1 MITST
6 TNPQPA
12 DFADVRATN
21 LAVVLRFVREH
32 APCSRA
38 DIAASTGLNKATVSS
53 LVADLIDRR
62 LVRETGLTEN
72 RVGRPATMLVLDGSP
87 YAAIGIEINVDYVTA
102 VAVDLSGER
111 LLSWRRSF
119 SGAAG
124 APGSGTADVP
134 GSRGSGTAEVPGAGG
149 AAGPPGPSGPAGS
162 VGQAVGTVAAIVRR
176 VVGRMAKQERQVLG
190 LTVGVPG
197 LVGTDGTVLVAPNLG
212 WRDADLAGD
221 LAKALRDPGFPVQV
235 DNDANLAALAEH
247 RFGAQAGTADLV
259 YLTGEIGVGAGVILD
274 GRLRR
279 GGRGYGGEIGHI
291 QLDPLGPECRCG
303 RTGCLEAVAGIGA
316 VLRHAPLSPAEVEV
330 ELEEVVRLAR
340 AGDPETLALLSGVG
354 RQLGKGVSVVTN
366 LLNPQVVILGGYYVP
381 LAPWLLPAVEEET
394 RGRTIAPDGGGCRV
408 VASTLGYDAAALG
421 GAARVLDSVDSG
433 RLPRVS

>member
-6 TNPQPA
+6 TDPRPA

-21 LAVVLRFVREH
+21 LAVVLRFVRGN

-87 YAAIGIEINVDYVTA
+87 YAAIGIEINVDYLTA

-119 SGAAG
+119 
-124 APGSGTADVP
+124 
-134 GSRGSGTAEVPGAGG
+134 PGAGG
-149 AAGPPGPSGPAGS
+149 TA
-162 VGQAVGTVAAIVRR
+162 GQAMATVAGIVRR

-197 LVGTDGTVLVAPNLG
+197 LIGTDGGVRIAPNLG
-212 WRDADLAGD
+212 WRDADLCGD
-221 LAKALRDPGFPVQV
+221 LTKALRDPGFPVQV

-247 RFGAQAGTADLV
+247 RFGPHAGTANLV
-259 YLTGEIGVGAGVILD
+259 YLTGEIGVGAGIILD

-279 GGRGYGGEIGHI
+279 GGQGYGGEIGHI
-291 QLDPLGPECRCG
+291 QLDPLGAECRCG
-303 RTGCLEAVAGIGA
+303 RLGCLEAVAGIGA
-316 VLRHAPLSPAEVEV
+316 VLEHAALSPAEVEV
-330 ELEEVVRLAR
+330 ELDEVVRLAG
-340 AGDPETLALLSGVG
+340 AGDPRTLGVLASVG
-354 RQLGKGVSVVTN
+354 RNLGKGVAVLAN
-366 LLNPQVVILGGYYVP
+366 LINPEVVILGGYYVP
-381 LAPWLLPAVEEET
+381 LAPWLLPAVETEV
-394 RGRTIAPDGGGCRV
+394 RGRTIAPEAGGCRV
-408 VASTLGYDAAALG
+408 VASTLGYGAAALG
-421 GAARVLDSVDSG
+421 GAAMVLDSVDSG
-433 RLPRVS
+433 RLPRIS

>member
-6 TNPQPA
+6 TDPQPA

-119 SGAAG
+119 AG
-124 APGSGTADVP
+124 ATVTA
-134 GSRGSGTAEVPGAGG
+134 
-149 AAGPPGPSGPAGS
+149 
-162 VGQAVGTVAAIVRR
+162 GQAIASVAAIVRR
-176 VVGRMAKQERQVLG
+176 VVNRMAKEERQVLG

-197 LVGTDGTVLVAPNLG
+197 LVGTDGSVRIAPNLG
-212 WRDADLAGD
+212 WHDVDLSGD
-221 LAKALRDPGFPVQV
+221 LAKALRDPGFSVQV

-247 RFGAQAGTADLV
+247 RFGSQAGVANLV

-279 GGRGYGGEIGHI
+279 GGRGYAGEIGHI
-291 QLDPLGPECRCG
+291 QLDPLGAECRCG
-303 RTGCLEAVAGIGA
+303 RLGCLEAVAGIGA
-316 VLRHAPLSPAEVEV
+316 VLEHAALSPLRSRSSSTRWYGWPTRATPAHSTCWAPWAATS
-330 ELEEVVRLAR
+330 AR
-340 AGDPETLALLSGVG
+340 AWP
-354 RQLGKGVSVVTN
+354 
-366 LLNPQVVILGGYYVP
+366 
-381 LAPWLLPAVEEET
+381 
-394 RGRTIAPDGGGCRV
+394 
-408 VASTLGYDAAALG
+408 
-421 GAARVLDSVDSG
+421 
-433 RLPRVS
+433 

>member
-6 TNPQPA
+6 TDPRPA

-21 LAVVLRFVREH
+21 LAVVLRFVRAH

-87 YAAIGIEINVDYVTA
+87 YAAIGIEVNVDYVTA
-102 VAVDLSGER
+102 VAVDLSGEK

-119 SGAAG
+119 PGAAG
-124 APGSGTADVP
+124 TA
-134 GSRGSGTAEVPGAGG
+134 
-149 AAGPPGPSGPAGS
+149 
-162 VGQAVGTVAAIVRR
+162 GQAMATVAGIVRR
-176 VVGRMAKQERQVLG
+176 VVTRMAKEERQVLG

-197 LVGTDGTVLVAPNLG
+197 LIGTDGTVRIAPNLG
-212 WRDADLAGD
+212 WRDADLCGD
-221 LAKALRDPGFPVQV
+221 LTKALRDPGFPVQV

-247 RFGAQAGTADLV
+247 RFGPHAGTANLV

-279 GGRGYGGEIGHI
+279 GGQGFGGEIGHI
-291 QLDPLGPECRCG
+291 QLDPFGAECRCG
-303 RTGCLEAVAGIGA
+303 RLGCLEAVAGIGA
-316 VLRHAPLSPAEVEV
+316 VLEHAAISPAEVEV
-330 ELEEVVRLAR
+330 ELDEVVRLAR
-340 AGDPETLALLSGVG
+340 AGDARTLAVLSSVG
-354 RQLGKGVSVVTN
+354 HNLGKGVALMTN
-366 LLNPQVVILGGYYVP
+366 LLNPEVIILGGYYVP
-381 LAPWLLPAVEEET
+381 LAPWLLPSVEAET
-394 RGRTIAPDGGGCRV
+394 RGRTIAPEAGGCEI
-408 VASTLGYDAAALG
+408 VASTLGYGAAALG

-433 RLPRVS
+433 HLPRVS

>member
-87 YAAIGIEINVDYVTA
+87 YAAIGVEINVDYVTA

-119 SGAAG
+119 
-124 APGSGTADVP
+124 PGTTSTVN
-134 GSRGSGTAEVPGAGG
+134 
-149 AAGPPGPSGPAGS
+149 
-162 VGQAVGTVAAIVRR
+162 QAVAAVAALVRR
-176 VVGRMAKQERQVLG
+176 VTGRMAKEERQVLG

-197 LVGTDGTVLVAPNLG
+197 LVGTDGTVLIAPNLG
-212 WRDADLAGD
+212 WRDVDLSGD
-221 LAKALRDPGFPVQV
+221 LAKALRDPGFPVQI

-247 RFGAQAGTADLV
+247 RFGPQAGTANLV

-279 GGRGYGGEIGHI
+279 GARGYSGEIGHI
-291 QLDPLGPECRCG
+291 QLDPLGAECRCG
-303 RTGCLEAVAGIGA
+303 RLGCLEAVAGIGA
-316 VLRHAPLSPAEVEV
+316 VLQHSALSPAEVEI

-340 AGDPETLALLSGVG
+340 SGDDRTLDLLAGVG
-354 RQLGKGVSVVTN
+354 RHLGKGVSVIAN
-366 LLNPQVVILGGYYVP
+366 LLNPEVVILGGYYVP
-381 LAPWLLPAVEEET
+381 LAPWLLPAVAAEMS
-394 RGRTIAPDGGGCRV
+394 GRTIAPDSGGCQV
-408 VASTLGYDAAALG
+408 VASGLGYGAAALG

>member
-87 YAAIGIEINVDYVTA
+87 YAAIGVEINVDYVTA

-119 SGAAG
+119 SGAT
-124 APGSGTADVP
+124 S
-134 GSRGSGTAEVPGAGG
+134 
-149 AAGPPGPSGPAGS
+149 S
-162 VGQAVGTVAAIVRR
+162 VSQAVVAVAGLVRR
-176 VVGRMAKQERQVLG
+176 VTNRMAKEERQVLG
-190 LTVGVPG
+190 VTVGVPG
-197 LVGTDGTVLVAPNLG
+197 LVGTDGTVLIAPNLG

-221 LAKALRDPGFPVQV
+221 LTKALRDPGFGVQI

-247 RFGAQAGTADLV
+247 RFGPQAGAANLV
-259 YLTGEIGVGAGVILD
+259 YLTGEIGVGAGIILD

-279 GGRGYGGEIGHI
+279 GARGYGGEIGHI
-291 QLDPLGPECRCG
+291 QLDPLGAECRCG
-303 RTGCLEAVAGIGA
+303 RLGCLEAVAGIGA
-316 VLRHAPLSPAEVEV
+316 VLQHAALSPAEVEI
-330 ELEEVVRLAR
+330 EIEEVVRLAR
-340 AGDPETLALLSGVG
+340 SGERRTLDLLAAVG
-354 RQLGKGVSVVTN
+354 HNLGKGVSVIAN
-366 LLNPQVVILGGYYVP
+366 LLNPEVVILGGYYVP
-381 LAPWLLPAVEEET
+381 LAPWLLPAVGEEM

-408 VASTLGYDAAALG
+408 VASTLGYGAAALG
-421 GAARVLDSVDSG
+421 GAARVLDTVDSG
-433 RLPRVS
+433 RLPRPS

>member
-6 TNPQPA
+6 TDPRPA

-87 YAAIGIEINVDYVTA
+87 YAAIGIEVNVDYITA

-119 SGAAG
+119 PGAAG
-124 APGSGTADVP
+124 TA
-134 GSRGSGTAEVPGAGG
+134 
-149 AAGPPGPSGPAGS
+149 
-162 VGQAVGTVAAIVRR
+162 GQAMATVAGIVRR
-176 VVGRMAKQERQVLG
+176 VVTRMAKEERQVLG

-197 LVGTDGTVLVAPNLG
+197 LVGVDGTVRIAPNLG
-212 WRDADLAGD
+212 WRDADLCGD
-221 LAKALRDPGFPVQV
+221 LTKALRDPGFPVQV

-247 RFGAQAGTADLV
+247 RFGPYAGTANLV

-279 GGRGYGGEIGHI
+279 GGQGYGGEIGHI
-291 QLDPLGPECRCG
+291 QLDPFGAECRCG
-303 RTGCLEAVAGIGA
+303 RLGCLEAVAGIGA
-316 VLRHAPLSPAEVEV
+316 VLEHAAISPAEVEI
-330 ELEEVVRLAR
+330 ELDEVVRLAR
-340 AGDPETLALLSGVG
+340 AGDARTLALLSSVG
-354 RQLGKGVSVVTN
+354 HNLGKGVALMTN
-366 LLNPQVVILGGYYVP
+366 LLNPEVVILGGYYVP
-381 LAPWLLPAVEEET
+381 LAPWLLPSVEAET
-394 RGRTIAPDGGGCRV
+394 RGRTIAPDTGGCRV
-408 VASTLGYDAAALG
+408 VASTLGYGAAALG

-433 RLPRVS
+433 RLPRIS

>member
-6 TNPQPA
+6 SDPQPA

-87 YAAIGIEINVDYVTA
+87 YAAIGVEINVDHVTA

-119 SGAAG
+119 QGPDVTVSQATAVVAG
-124 APGSGTADVP
+124 L
-134 GSRGSGTAEVPGAGG
+134 
-149 AAGPPGPSGPAGS
+149 
-162 VGQAVGTVAAIVRR
+162 VRR
-176 VVGRMAKQERQVLG
+176 VTTRMAREERQVLG
-190 LTVGVPG
+190 LTVAVPG
-197 LVGTDGTVLVAPNLG
+197 LVGTDGIVRVAPNLG
-212 WRDADLAGD
+212 WRDADLCGD
-221 LAKALRDPGFPVQV
+221 LAKALRDPGFPVRV

-247 RFGAQAGTADLV
+247 RFGPWAGTADLV
-259 YLTGEIGVGAGVILD
+259 YLAGGIGVGAGVILD
-274 GRLRR
+274 GRLRC

-291 QLDPLGPECRCG
+291 QLDPLGAECRCG
-303 RTGCLEAVAGIGA
+303 RRGCLEAVAGIGA
-316 VLRHAPLSPAEVEV
+316 VLEHAELSPAEVEV
-330 ELEEVVRLAR
+330 ELEETVRLAR
-340 AGDPETLALLSGVG
+340 AGDAHTLAVLAGVG
-354 RQLGKGVSVVTN
+354 RDLGRGVSVIAN
-366 LLNPQVVILGGYYVP
+366 LLDPEVVVLGGYYVP
-381 LAPWLLPAVEEET
+381 LAPWLLPEIEAEA
-394 RGRTIAPDGGGCRV
+394 RGRVIVPDTGGCRV
-408 VASTLGYDAAALG
+408 VASALGYGAAALG
-421 GAARVLDSVDSG
+421 GAARVLDLVDSG
-433 RLPRVS
+433 RLPRIS